1 MAWWSFAHDKRT
13 MAPVK
18 ARLGFQ
24 DSLGP
29 KEPGMGP
36 LLQAVWSLSCCLP
49 LAPVLQSL
57 WALKDPILS
66 GQSHILISPSWPE
79 NSDSAIKLQLRNNIP
94 WEVCLECPS
103 ARGPSLC
110 SLSLFPCELLG
121 DKEGLIQLWVS
132 GSGHGA
138 WLEVSKYL

>member
-1 MAWWSFAHDKRT
+1 M
-13 MAPVK
+13 K

-24 DSLGP
+24 DRLGP

-36 LLQAVWSLSCCLP
+36 LLQATWSLSCCLP

-57 WALKDPILS
+57 WALEDAILS

-79 NSDSAIKLQLRNNIP
+79 NSDSAVKLQLRNNIP
-94 WEVCLECPS
+94 WEMCLECPS
-103 ARGPSLC
+103 ARDPSLC
-110 SLSLFPCELLG
+110 SQHLSLLPYELLG
-121 DKEGLIQLWVS
+121 DKEGLIQLWVP